1 MKTFTNTPLQTLQIV
16 KNPGKSDV
24 LFGRGGRTNNH
35 YGNVRYRQLVL
46 DNKPRYIEA
55 PKNKKPAI
63 AREIVSMWR
72 NMSPPGRFLMPYSDE
87 RDDDANVK
95 GSEPLLWIDVGDKR
109 AQEKTSQCLREKP
122 TGKKAAKLAAE
133 VTDSSSQ
140 SSESEVSLAKK
151 PKRKRSIDTDT
162 MGSHESPPS
171 IVLNVSSTKK
181 AKLNESTFQT
191 LSASSSLSEENL
203 EANKTRENASNADLI
218 VVDSHDKSTGL
229 KDYSSLRSENSSSP
243 SMFAPKNR
251 LLQTILGENK
261 IGNLGLQDPLNL
273 TNATDSILAR
283 AVAAQQ
289 EVLYHQ
295 RLSAARA
302 NASSPLAHQFP
313 FSPSSLVKA
322 QALVDAHAHANAL
335 HTSYLT
341 SLLPSS
347 SPAALSNNDFL
358 LTHANSFLIPPVSPN
373 TALPPQSLILARQ
386 KLSQEK
392 EIAAIEEAILLQ
404 AIQAKSK
411 KISEERNKL
420 ITPPPSL
427 DTNNN
432 ASVDTK
438 TNRTHSARL
447 LKMKKLHRVS

>member
-1 MKTFTNTPLQTLQIV
+1 MKTFTNNPLQTLQIV

-122 TGKKAAKLAAE
+122 SGKKAAKLAAE

-162 MGSHESPPS
+162 IGSHESPPS

-181 AKLNESTFQT
+181 AKLNESTFHSVT
-191 LSASSSLSEENL
+191 SSLSEENL
-203 EANKTRENASNADLI
+203 ETNKTRENASNADSI
-218 VVDSHDKSTGL
+218 VVHSHDISMGL

-243 SMFAPKNR
+243 SMFAQKNR
-251 LLQTILGENK
+251 LLQTIPGENK
-261 IGNLGLQDPLNL
+261 IGNLGLQDLLNL
-273 TNATDSILAR
+273 TNTTDSILAR

-289 EVLYHQ
+289 EVLYRQ

-313 FSPSSLVKA
+313 FSPSSLMKA
-322 QALVDAHAHANAL
+322 QALADAHANANAL
-335 HTSYLT
+335 HTSFLT

-358 LTHANSFLIPPVSPN
+358 MTHANSFLIPPVSPN
-373 TALPPQSLILARQ
+373 TTLPLQSPMLARQ
-386 KLSQEK
+386 NLSQEK
-392 EIAAIEEAILLQ
+392 EITAIEEAILLQ

-411 KISEERNKL
+411 KISEARNVKV
-420 ITPPPSL
+420 ITPPSL

-432 ASVDTK
+432 TSVDTK